1 MSLRTSKINQC
12 LEKKLKI
19 LGFEVPD
26 VLALFFVV
34 SVLNFVTGP
43 LNMRLVTVWIP
54 ALILAA
60 ILWIGKRGKADNY
73 LVHFLMF
80 QLRPKHLSAF
90 FDGGISDRKF
100 LRSIRALNRK
110 EISSI

>member
-1 MSLRTSKINQC
+1 MSLRVSKINQC

-54 ALILAA
+54 AIVLACV
-60 ILWIGKRGKADNY
+60 LWIGKRGKADGY
-73 LVHFLMF
+73 LVHL
-80 QLRPKHLSAF
+80 LRFHLLPKRLSAF
-90 FDGGISDRKF
+90 FDGGSSDRKF
-100 LRSIRALNRK
+100 LRSVRALKRK
-110 EISSI
+110 ET